1 MCVSVFVCAT
11 TTMPHS
17 SNICLRPRLT
27 AAAAAAAS
35 LQLGQLWQ
43 RPQRRCA
50 LQHVADVMALLLFA
64 TALLRLVFDLSRCKL
79 YSSSPNN
86 NKSNLRCPCK
96 LLLLLSGWLS
106 TTQIIVGNIL
116 HAGETVFLCCQP
128 HFPLPLLVI
137 IWVCPAAITILIA
150 QICLH
155 TCDCACVCV
164 CVWMSS
170 LIVCVCVCVWFGSH
184 TPRFNFSGTLL
195 LCPFN
200 SCSP

>member
-1 MCVSVFVCAT
+1 MSVFVCAT

-79 YSSSPNN
+79 YSSSSRSSSYNNN

-116 HAGETVFLCCQP
+116 HARETVFLCCQP

-137 IWVCPAAITILIA
+137 I
-150 QICLH
+150 
-155 TCDCACVCV
+155 
-164 CVWMSS
+164 
-170 LIVCVCVCVWFGSH
+170 
-184 TPRFNFSGTLL
+184 
-195 LCPFN
+195 
-200 SCSP
+200 